1 MRAHIVVCGP
11 VQPEDVAALCNLG
24 RALIEAGQIDGD
36 LVCDVGAVTSPD
48 AVALDAV
55 ARLLLTTRRSGRR
68 LVLLQASTELRELL
82 DLVGLGDLPSGDPAH
97 PSGVAGSPNSG
108 NSASVSRK
116 NVNSTIRP
124 SETPSTCSAHGS

>member
-1 MRAHIVVCGP
+1 MVRGR
-11 VQPEDVAALCNLG
+11 VQPEDVAGLCDLG

-36 LVCDVGAVTSPD
+36 LVCDVRAATSPD

-68 LVLLQASTELRELL
+68 LVLLHASTELLELL
-82 DLVGLGDLPSGDPAH
+82 DLVGLGDLPSGDRAH
-97 PSGVAGSPNSG
+97 ASGVAGSPKSG
-108 NSASVSRK
+108 NRVWVSRK

-124 SETPSTCSAHGS
+124 SETSSTWSAHGS